1 MVVQVGGCEQRKQS
15 LPHVISYYVLSI
27 IILCIDLV
35 MKSAKE
41 ASLQMQKESED
52 VQKAVEHS
60 TKQLKKGLQ
69 DYSDQRFRTRNMHA

>member
-1 MVVQVGGCEQRKQS
+1 MMS
-15 LPHVISYYVLSI
+15 FHVLSI

-35 MKSAKE
+35 VKSAKE
-41 ASLQMQKESED
+41 TDLQMHKESQD

-69 DYSDQRFRTRNMHA
+69 DCSYSQDRRFMTHIMHA

>member
-1 MVVQVGGCEQRKQS
+1 MMS
-15 LPHVISYYVLSI
+15 FHVLSI

-35 MKSAKE
+35 VKSAKE
-41 ASLQMQKESED
+41 TDLQMHKESQD

-69 DYSDQRFRTRNMHA
+69 DYSYSQDRRVMTHIMHA